1 VPHGAAITR
10 VTQNRTSC
18 CHPGQSWAIAPC
30 RKIIKPIAKG
40 TLKLLSQRY
49 RHAALF
55 DLFRHVPLAPSIL
68 RAVRRRMSTPSRHYH
83 NLDHVAEMWLRHRK
97 MARGTLRTPRARRLI
112 ASAIAFHDAVYDPRR
127 SDNEAASAALWRRL
141 ASQSRRL
148 PRELIRQVATA
159 IEATACHSDTT
170 VGATC
175 DPWVRWVLD
184 LDLIPI
190 AASGNRF
197 TANASRLR
205 SEQSHL
211 SAAAWEARSNQFYS
225 ALQRR
230 DHIFHCQ
237 SLIAAFEANARRHLR
252 RAQHNRGW

>member
-1 VPHGAAITR
+1 MPHGSAIAR
-10 VTQNRTSC
+10 VTHNWKSC
-18 CHPGQSWAIAPC
+18 CHSGYRAVPQ
-30 RKIIKPIAKG
+30 IIEPITKD
-40 TLKLLSQRY
+40 TLTLLSQRY

-68 RAVRRRMSTPSRHYH
+68 RDVRRRMSRPSRHYH

-97 MARGTLRTPRARRLI
+97 MARGTLRTPRARRLV